1 MCWKGALVL
10 NEKNLLCRDETMAN
24 IFKILQDSMAAAAFA
39 EANEPETA
47 RELLRGGKNA
57 HKKILLGTD
66 ETELAPKAVTYALN
80 MCSRLG
86 TGLEIVQVFPAATL
100 QDLAVTHDEDSLSL
114 QDMKQGFAK
123 RGILYEF
130 FFGKSSLDEEI
141 IRHTATR
148 RDIMLFIF
156 KMSARM
162 ENQQKTEKDLVR
174 RFQCPVVILEDPLPA

>member
-1 MCWKGALVL
+1 
-10 NEKNLLCRDETMAN
+10 
-24 IFKILQDSMAAAAFA
+24 MAAAAFA
-39 EANEPETA
+39 EANEPESA
-47 RELLRGGKNA
+47 REFLRAGKNA

-66 ETELAPKAVTYALN
+66 EIQLTPKAVTYALS
-80 MCSRLG
+80 MCERLG
-86 TGLEIVQVFPAATL
+86 TGLEIIQVFPAATL
-100 QDLAVTHDEDSLSL
+100 QDLAVAHDDDSLSL
-114 QDMKQGFAK
+114 QEMKQGFAK

-156 KMSARM
+156 KMSERK
-162 ENQQKTEKDLVR
+162 ENLRKTEKDLVR